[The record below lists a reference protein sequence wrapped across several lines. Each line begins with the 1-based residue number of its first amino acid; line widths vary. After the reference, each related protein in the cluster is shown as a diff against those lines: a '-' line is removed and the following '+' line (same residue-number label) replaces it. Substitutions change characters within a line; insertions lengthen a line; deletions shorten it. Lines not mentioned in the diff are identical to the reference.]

1 MAGTD
6 RTQQQIGG
14 GPDIIL
20 VGPQLGENIGASAR
34 AMLNCGLTAMSL
46 VNPREPWPNEKAV
59 KMSSGATEVLD
70 KAQLFDSIEAAV
82 RGLNRVYA
90 ATARPRDNTQRV
102 VTPRHAAEEMRQ
114 AVAAGERVGVLFG
127 PERAGL
133 KNEDLLHADTIMT
146 VPLNPAYAS
155 LNLAQAVLLVGYE
168 WFQTG
173 ADAEPEAL
181 RMNATRPANKQELGY
196 FLDRL
201 EQELD
206 ASGFFHVDDMR
217 PTMVGNLR
225 TLFQRANLTEQEVRT
240 LHGVVSSLVKPTK
253 PRN

>member
-6 RTQQQIGG
+6 RTRPQVEG
-14 GPDIIL
+14 GPEIIL

-34 AMLNCGLTAMSL
+34 AMLNCGLTGMSL

-59 KMSSGATEVLD
+59 KMSSGATEVLE
-70 KAQLFDSIEAAV
+70 KAELFDSAEMAV

-90 ATARPRDNTQRV
+90 ATARARDNTQRV
-102 VTPRHAAEEMRQ
+102 LTPRRAAEEMRQ
-114 AVAAGERVGVLFG
+114 AIAGGDRVGVLFG

-133 KNEDLLHADTIMT
+133 KNEDLLHADTVIS

-155 LNLAQAVLLVGYE
+155 LNLAQAVLIVGYE
-168 WFQTG
+168 WFQGG
-173 ADAEPEAL
+173 AAVEPEQL
-181 RMNATRPANKQELGY
+181 RMNATRPASKQELGF

-240 LHGVVSSLVKPTK
+240 LHGVVSSLVRPTK
-253 PRN
+253 PG